1 MKRENAIHK
10 LKIMCANLGY
20 MDPPLPYAVLGQK
33 FAEALLSVRQ
43 KITEDN
49 IHIAMGYYNS
59 SLKPRVSY
67 LGNESSEKYM
77 LFNLYATEFISDYF
91 IYLDRE
97 DDIAFRYLYCKQ
109 MRYKEFNYKNYDAA
123 ALYNRIYSMAEQQ
136 IKCEIHDYRKK
147 AFAVSAF
154 LALHEIAHHD
164 CESISAVKR
173 DIIAKKEEFEKLE
186 LTDLTDEEKTEIAC
200 DLIALS
206 AFDLNNLNQ
215 GFGIGKEEM
224 VGVSVSMITLSYLY
238 DLFSQ
243 LTFRNFRKERIES
256 IQKELPSSLE
266 RRALALFVMI
276 ADIQKN
282 PRFFDDCNLEKSP
295 DIIIKTRGFVNKIIR
310 FYEDDWDK
318 EVKAF
323 KSLSEDE
330 KDEYYLSKNT
340 NVWVYYL

>member
-20 MDPPLPYAVLGQK
+20 MDPPLPYAVLGPK

-173 DIIAKKEEFEKLE
+173 DIIAKKE
-186 LTDLTDEEKTEIAC
+186 
-200 DLIALS
+200 
-206 AFDLNNLNQ
+206 
-215 GFGIGKEEM
+215 
-224 VGVSVSMITLSYLY
+224 
-238 DLFSQ
+238 
-243 LTFRNFRKERIES
+243 
-256 IQKELPSSLE
+256 
-266 RRALALFVMI
+266 
-276 ADIQKN
+276 DI
-282 PRFFDDCNLEKSP
+282 P
-295 DIIIKTRGFVNKIIR
+295 
-310 FYEDDWDK
+310 
-318 EVKAF
+318 
-323 KSLSEDE
+323 
-330 KDEYYLSKNT
+330 
-340 NVWVYYL
+340 